1 MTALLLPLLA
11 AVPVLAAALTAM
23 LPWRWVGRVLA
34 LTVPAATAAAGLG
47 LLVHHHSEPVAVTQV
62 GAFIPGVA
70 IPFVS
75 DSFTALML
83 IATGVV
89 ATLALMFCALTG
101 EFARS
106 RYFAPL
112 ALLLLA
118 GANGALLTGDLFNL
132 FVFVEVMLLPSYAL
146 IAMTGTW
153 RRLGVGRLFVVVNLL
168 TSTLLLAGVG
178 FVYASAGTVNL
189 AALAG
194 AASEDGRVAA
204 ALGIVVMA
212 LCIKA
217 GAVPVHGWLPRA
229 YPGTSAGVMA
239 LFSALHTK
247 VALYA
252 VLRIWATAFDLDPA
266 WGRVILVV
274 ALVTILWGAI
284 ASAAPVAAREIL
296 AWQMVS
302 GVGVI
307 LAALVVA
314 QAPGGAIVYML
325 HHMVTIGALVLLIGA
340 AEHVYRSGEL
350 GGSIPGGLSGL
361 WHRERPLGVLLVVAI
376 AALVGLPPTSG
387 LIGKLEVLSA
397 AVATGGGW
405 GMATLVVVLAGSLIG
420 LAAMLRLWR
429 GVMWHGVSG
438 HGVSGNGVSGNGV
451 ADGGAGLVE
460 TPIDDQRDGG
470 LGDDD
475 DKRSAPRVPARLLVP
490 GGALVAVSV
499 AMFLGYGAV
508 APEVDRAVAGLVD
521 TVGYVDA
528 VLGGSDSLTVT
539 TIGGGS

>member
-1 MTALLLPLLA
+1 MIALLLPLLA
-11 AVPVLAAALTAM
+11 AVPVMAAALSAM
-23 LPWRWVGRVLA
+23 SPWRIVGRVLA
-34 LTVPAATAAAGLG
+34 FAVPAVTAVAGVY
-47 LLVHHHSEPVAVTQV
+47 LLVFHHTEPVVAAQV

-70 IPFVS
+70 IPMVS

-83 IATGVV
+83 VATGLV
-89 ATLALMFCALTG
+89 AALALVFCEMTG

-153 RRLGVGRLFVVVNLL
+153 RRLGIGRLFVVVNLL
-168 TSTLLLAGVG
+168 TSTVLLAGVG
-178 FVYASAGTVNL
+178 FVYASAGAVNL
-189 AALAG
+189 AVLAG

-252 VLRIWATAFDLDPA
+252 VIRIWSTAFDLDPA

-274 ALVTILWGAI
+274 ALVTILWGAV
-284 ASAAPVAAREIL
+284 ASAAPDDAREIL
-296 AWQMVS
+296 AWQMIS

-307 LAALVVA
+307 LAALVVSSS
-314 QAPGGAIVYML
+314 PGGSIVYML
-325 HHMVTIGALVLLIGA
+325 HHMVTIGALILLVGA
-340 AEHVYRSGEL
+340 AEHVYGSDRL
-350 GGSIPGGLSGL
+350 GRLSGL
-361 WHRERPLGVLLVVAI
+361 WHRERPLAVLMVIAI

-387 LIGKLEVLSA
+387 LIGKFEVLSA
-397 AVATGGGW
+397 ALVPGGVW
-405 GMATLVVVLAGSLIG
+405 GIVTVVVVLVGSLIG
-420 LAAMLRLWR
+420 LVAMLRLWR
-429 GVMWHGVSG
+429 GVMWLDEDDNDDNDDS
-438 HGVSGNGVSGNGV
+438 V
-451 ADGGAGLVE
+451 ATTRHAA
-460 TPIDDQRDGG
+460 R
-470 LGDDD
+470 
-475 DKRSAPRVPARLLVP
+475 PRVPARLLVP

-499 AMFLGYGAV
+499 ALFLGYGDV
-508 APEVDRAVAGLVD
+508 APEINRAVAGLVD
-521 TVGYVDA
+521 TGAYVQA
-528 VLGGSDSLTVT
+528 VLGGPGALTAT
-539 TIGGGS
+539 TIGGVS

>member
-1 MTALLLPLLA
+1 MIALLLPLLA
-11 AVPVLAAALTAM
+11 AVPVMAAALTAM
-23 LPWRWVGRVLA
+23 LPWRGFGRALA
-34 LTVPAATAAAGLG
+34 IAVPVATSVAGIG
-47 LLVHHHSEPVAVTQV
+47 LLVHHHSEPVTATHV
-62 GAFIPGVA
+62 GGFVPGVA

-83 IATGVV
+83 TATGVV
-89 ATLALMFCALTG
+89 ATAALAFCAVTG
-101 EFARS
+101 EFSRS

-153 RRLGVGRLFVVVNLL
+153 RRLGVGRLFVIINLL

-194 AASEDGRVAA
+194 AAAEDGRVAA
-204 ALGIVVMA
+204 ALGVVVMA

-229 YPGTSAGVMA
+229 YPATSSGVMA

-252 VLRIWATAFDLDPA
+252 VIRIWATAFDLDPA

-274 ALVTILWGAI
+274 ALVTVLWGSI
-284 ASAAPVAAREIL
+284 ASAAPVAGREIL

-307 LAALVVA
+307 LAALAVA
-314 QAPGGAIVYML
+314 GAPGGAIVYML
-325 HHMVTIGALVLLIGA
+325 HHMVTIGALVMLLGA
-340 AEHVYRSGEL
+340 AEHVYRRGDL
-350 GGSIPGGLSGL
+350 GGLSGL
-361 WHRERPLGVLLVVAI
+361 WHRERTLGVLLVLAI

-387 LIGKLEVLSA
+387 LIGKLEVLA
-397 AVATGGGW
+397 AALGTGGAW
-405 GMATLVVVLAGSLIG
+405 GVVTVVVVLVGSLIG
-420 LAAMLRLWR
+420 LVAMLRLWR
-429 GVMWHGVSG
+429 GVMWRGNPDSG
-438 HGVSGNGVSGNGV
+438 EVLEES
-451 ADGGAGLVE
+451 
-460 TPIDDQRDGG
+460 PIDDQRDGG
-470 LGDDD
+470 LGEDD
-475 DKRSAPRVPARLLVP
+475 DKRGVSRIPTRLLLP

-499 AMFLGYGAV
+499 AMFLGYGAM
-508 APEVDRAVAGLVD
+508 APEVDRAVGGLVD
-521 TVGYVDA
+521 TAGYVDA
-528 VLGGSDSLTVT
+528 VLGEPEALTAT
-539 TIGGGS
+539 TIGGAS

>member
-1 MTALLLPLLA
+1 MTAQLLPLLA
-11 AVPVLAAALTAM
+11 AIPVMAAALTAM
-23 LPWRWVGRVLA
+23 LPWRAVGRIVALA
-34 LTVPAATAAAGLG
+34 VPAATAAAGLA
-47 LLVHHHSEPVAVTQV
+47 LLLHHHSRPVLATQV
-62 GAFIPGVA
+62 GGFVPGVS

-89 ATLALMFCALTG
+89 ALLALVFCAQTG
-101 EFARS
+101 EFDRS

-153 RRLGVGRLFVVVNLL
+153 RRLGVGRLFVVINLL

-178 FVYASAGTVNL
+178 FVYATAGTVNL
-189 AALAG
+189 AVLAG

-204 ALGIVVMA
+204 ALGVVVMA

-252 VLRIWATAFDLDPA
+252 VIRIWATAFDLDPA
-266 WGRVILVV
+266 WGRVLLMV
-274 ALVTILWGAI
+274 ALVTIVWGAV
-284 ASAAPVAAREIL
+284 ASAAPVGAREIL

-307 LAALVVA
+307 LAALAVA
-314 QAPGGAIVYML
+314 QAPGGAIVYMI
-325 HHMVTIGALVLLIGA
+325 HHMVTIGALVMLLGA
-340 AEHVYRSGEL
+340 AEHVYRTGEL
-350 GGSIPGGLSGL
+350 GGLSGL
-361 WHRERPLGVLLVVAI
+361 WHRERPLGILLALAI
-376 AALVGLPPTSG
+376 AALIGLPPTSG

-397 AVATGGGW
+397 ALAAGGVW
-405 GMATLVVVLAGSLIG
+405 GVATLVVVLLGSLIG
-420 LAAMLRLWR
+420 LVAMLRLWR
-429 GVMWHGVSG
+429 GTMWRW
-438 HGVSGNGVSGNGV
+438 
-451 ADGGAGLVE
+451 GAGGDRA
-460 TPIDDQRDGG
+460 PDAPASADDQRDGG

-475 DKRSAPRVPARLLVP
+475 EKRTPARVPTRLLLP
-490 GGALVAVSV
+490 GGALVAASV
-499 AMFLGYGAV
+499 ALFLGYGAV

-521 TVGYVDA
+521 TAGYVQA
-528 VLGGSDSLTVT
+528 VIGAPEAMTRA

>member
-11 AVPVLAAALTAM
+11 AGPVMAAALAAM
-23 LPWRWVGRVLA
+23 LPWRIVGRILA
-34 LTVPAATAAAGLG
+34 LVVPAVTAASGIG
-47 LLVHHHSEPVAVTQV
+47 LLAHHHTEPVVATQV
-62 GAFIPGVA
+62 GGFLPGVA
-70 IPFVS
+70 IPIVS

-83 IATGVV
+83 VATGVV
-89 ATLALMFCALTG
+89 AALALVFCDLTG
-101 EFARS
+101 EFTRS

-112 ALLLLA
+112 VLLLLA

-132 FVFVEVMLLPSYAL
+132 FVFIEVMLLPSYAL
-146 IAMTGTW
+146 IAMTGGW

-168 TSTLLLAGVG
+168 TSTVLLAGVG
-178 FVYASAGTVNL
+178 FVYASAGVVNL

-194 AASEDGRVAA
+194 AVSEDGRVAA

-252 VLRIWATAFDLDPA
+252 VIRIWSTAFDLDPA

-274 ALVTILWGAI
+274 ALITILWGAI
-284 ASAAPVAAREIL
+284 ASAAPFDAREIL

-314 QAPGGAIVYML
+314 SAPGGAIVYMI
-325 HHMVTIGALVLLIGA
+325 HHMITIGALILLVGA
-340 AEHVYRSGEL
+340 AEHVYRSSRL
-350 GGSIPGGLSGL
+350 GGLTDL
-361 WHRERPLGVLLVVAI
+361 WHRERPLSVLMVLAI

-397 AVATGGGW
+397 ALAPGTGW
-405 GMATLVVVLAGSLIG
+405 GTVTVVVVLLGSLIG
-420 LAAMLRLWR
+420 LVAMLRLWR
-429 GVMWHGVSG
+429 GIMWRDAAPGSD
-438 HGVSGNGVSGNGV
+438 SDGNGNG
-451 ADGGAGLVE
+451 DG
-460 TPIDDQRDGG
+460 DGD
-470 LGDDD
+470 GDGDEPS
-475 DKRSAPRVPARLLVP
+475 RPRVPARLLVP
-490 GGALVAVSV
+490 GGVLVGISV
-499 AMFLGYGAV
+499 AMFLGYGAM
-508 APEVDRAVAGLVD
+508 APEVDRAVGGLVD
-521 TVGYVDA
+521 TAAYVQA
-528 VLGGSDSLTVT
+528 VLGGPDALTAT
-539 TIGGGS
+539 TVGDAS

>member
-11 AVPVLAAALTAM
+11 AVPVMAAALTAM
-23 LPWRWVGRVLA
+23 LPWRLPGRALA
-34 LTVPAATAAAGLG
+34 LAVPAATAAAGVA
-47 LLVHHHSEPVAVTQV
+47 LLVHHRATPVEVAHV
-62 GAFIPGVA
+62 GGFVPGVA

-75 DSFTALML
+75 DAFTAIML
-83 IATGVV
+83 VATGVV
-89 ATLALMFCALTG
+89 AAVAVLFADLTG

-106 RYFAPL
+106 RFFAPL
-112 ALLLLA
+112 VLLLLA

-146 IAMTGTW
+146 IAMTGGW
-153 RRLGVGRLFVVVNLL
+153 RRLGIGRLFVVVNLL

-178 FVYASAGTVNL
+178 FVYATAGAVNI

-252 VLRIWATAFDLDPA
+252 VIRIWATAFDLDPA

-274 ALVTILWGAI
+274 ALVTTLWGAV
-284 ASAAPVAAREIL
+284 ASAAPRLGREVL

-307 LAALVVA
+307 LAALAVSSMGSYQFLGGPPA
-314 QAPGGAIVYML
+314 GFGPGSAIVYMV
-325 HHMVTIGALVLLIGA
+325 HHMVTIGALVMLLGA
-340 AEHVYRSGEL
+340 AEHVYGTGRL
-350 GGSIPGGLSGL
+350 DRLSGL
-361 WHRERPLGVLLVVAI
+361 WHRERPLAVLLVIAT

-387 LIGKLEVLSA
+387 LTGKLEVLTASVA
-397 AVATGGGW
+397 AGGAW
-405 GMATLVVVLAGSLIG
+405 GVATLVVVLAASLVG
-420 LAAMLRLWR
+420 LVAMVRLWR
-429 GVMWHGVSG
+429 EAMWGAPMTRYRPLG
-438 HGVSGNGVSGNGV
+438 
-451 ADGGAGLVE
+451 ADGRRGGWTGL
-460 TPIDDQRDGG
+460 DDEV
-470 LGDDD
+470 
-475 DKRSAPRVPARLLVP
+475 RVPARLLLP
-490 GGALVAVSV
+490 AGFLCALSV
-499 AMFLGYGAV
+499 ALFLGYGAV
-508 APEVDRAVAGLVD
+508 APEVDRAVAGLID
-521 TVGYVDA
+521 TSGYVDA
-528 VLGGSDSLTVT
+528 VLGGGEALTET
-539 TIGGGS
+539 TVGGAR

>member
-11 AVPVLAAALTAM
+11 AVPVMAAALTAM
-23 LPWRWVGRVLA
+23 RPGRAVGGGLA
-34 LTVPAATAAAGLG
+34 RGAPAATAVAGFG
-47 LLVHHHSEPVAVTQV
+47 LLLHHRSDPVVATQV
-62 GAFIPGVA
+62 GGFVPGVS

-75 DSFTALML
+75 DPFTALML

-89 ATLALMFCALTG
+89 ALTALVFCAQTG
-101 EFARS
+101 EFDRS

-153 RRLGVGRLFVVVNLL
+153 RRLGVGRLFVVINLL

-178 FVYASAGTVNL
+178 FVYATAGTVNL
-189 AALAG
+189 AVLAG
-194 AASEDGRVAA
+194 AAQEDGRVAA
-204 ALGIVVMA
+204 ALGVVVMA

-217 GAVPVHGWLPRA
+217 GAVPVHGWLPRT

-247 VALYA
+247 IALYA
-252 VLRIWATAFDLDPA
+252 VIRIWATAFDLDPA
-266 WGRVILVV
+266 WGRVLLVV
-274 ALVTILWGAI
+274 ALVTILWGAV
-284 ASAAPVAAREIL
+284 ASAAPVGAREIL

-307 LAALVVA
+307 LAALAVSR
-314 QAPGGAIVYML
+314 APGGAIVYMI
-325 HHMVTIGALVLLIGA
+325 HHMVTIGALVMLLGA
-340 AEHVYRSGEL
+340 AEHVYRSGRL
-350 GGSIPGGLSGL
+350 GGSVPGGLSGL
-361 WHRERPLGVLLVVAI
+361 WHRERPLGVLLALAI
-376 AALVGLPPTSG
+376 AALIGLPPTSG

-397 AVATGGGW
+397 ALGAGTAW
-405 GMATLVVVLAGSLIG
+405 GVATLVVVLVGSLIG
-420 LAAMLRLWR
+420 LVAMLRLWR
-429 GVMWHGVSG
+429 GTMWAGGPV
-438 HGVSGNGVSGNGV
+438 
-451 ADGGAGLVE
+451 DGGSPGA

-475 DKRSAPRVPARLLVP
+475 DRRSPATVPARLLVP

-499 AMFLGYGAV
+499 ALFLGYGAV

-521 TVGYVDA
+521 TAGYVQA
-528 VLGGSDSLTVT
+528 VLGGPDAMTAT
-539 TIGGGS
+539 TIGGAS

>member
-11 AVPVLAAALTAM
+11 AIPVMAAAVTAI
-23 LPWRWVGRVLA
+23 LPSRTAGRLVTLA
-34 LTVPAATAAAGLG
+34 VPAATAVAGVA
-47 LLVHHHSEPVAVTQV
+47 LLVLHRSEPVVAGSV
-62 GAFIPGVA
+62 GGFVPGVA

-83 IATGVV
+83 VATGVV
-89 ATLALMFCALTG
+89 ALASLIFCDRTG
-101 EFARS
+101 EFGRS

-153 RRLGVGRLFVVVNLL
+153 RRLGVGRLFVVINLL

-189 AALAG
+189 AVLAG
-194 AASEDGRVAA
+194 AAQEDGRVAA
-204 ALGIVVMA
+204 AVGVVLIA

-229 YPGTSAGVMA
+229 YPGTSSGVMA

-252 VLRIWATAFDLDPA
+252 VIRIWATVFDLDPA
-266 WGRVILVV
+266 WGRVLLVV
-274 ALVTILWGAI
+274 ALVTTLWGAV
-284 ASAAPVAAREIL
+284 ASASPVGVREIL

-307 LAALVVA
+307 LAALAVA
-314 QAPGGAIVYML
+314 QAPGGAIVYMI
-325 HHMVTIGALVLLIGA
+325 HHMVTIGALVMLFGA
-340 AEHVYRSGEL
+340 AEHVYRSGQL
-350 GGSIPGGLSGL
+350 GGLSGL
-361 WHRERPLGVLLVVAI
+361 WYRDRPLAVLIVIAI

-387 LIGKLEVLSA
+387 LIGKLEVVDA
-397 AVATGGGW
+397 ALGAGGAW
-405 GMATLVVVLAGSLIG
+405 GVVTVVVVLVASLIG
-420 LAAMLRLWR
+420 LVAMLRLWR
-429 GVMWHGVSG
+429 GTMWGGPSLG
-438 HGVSGNGVSGNGV
+438 HTGD
-451 ADGGAGLVE
+451 ADPCDEDEEGDE
-460 TPIDDQRDGG
+460 DG
-470 LGDDD
+470 DEA
-475 DKRSAPRVPARLLVP
+475 RPAPRVPAGLLVP
-490 GGALVAVSV
+490 GGALAAVSV
-499 AMFLGYGAV
+499 VFFLGYGAV
-508 APEVDRAVAGLVD
+508 APEVDRAVTGLVD
-521 TVGYVDA
+521 TDAYVTA
-528 VLGGSDSLTVT
+528 VLDGPEAVT
-539 TIGGGS
+539 ESTIGGAS

>member
-11 AVPVLAAALTAM
+11 AGPVMAAALAAM
-23 LPWRWVGRVLA
+23 LPWRLAGRILA
-34 LTVPAATAAAGLG
+34 LAIPTITAVAGIG
-47 LLVHHHSEPVAVTQV
+47 LLAHHHTEPVVATQV

-70 IPFVS
+70 IPMVS

-83 IATGVV
+83 VATGVV
-89 ATLALMFCALTG
+89 AALALVFCDLTG

-112 ALLLLA
+112 VLLLLA

-146 IAMTGTW
+146 IAMTGGW

-168 TSTLLLAGVG
+168 TSTVLLAGVG
-178 FVYASAGTVNL
+178 FVYASAGVVNL

-252 VLRIWATAFDLDPA
+252 VIRIWSTAFDLDPA

-274 ALVTILWGAI
+274 ALITILWGAI
-284 ASAAPVAAREIL
+284 ASAAPFDAREIL

-314 QAPGGAIVYML
+314 SAPGGAIVYMI
-325 HHMVTIGALVLLIGA
+325 HHMVTIGALILLVGA
-340 AEHVYRSGEL
+340 AEHVYRSDRL
-350 GGSIPGGLSGL
+350 GGLTDL
-361 WHRERPLGVLLVVAI
+361 WHRERPLAVLMVLAI

-387 LIGKLEVLSA
+387 LIGKLEVLTA
-397 AVATGGGW
+397 ALEPGTVW
-405 GMATLVVVLAGSLIG
+405 GIVTVVVVLLGSLIG
-420 LAAMLRLWR
+420 LVAMLRLWR
-429 GVMWHGVSG
+429 GIMWRDAASIPAAGSNNDG
-438 HGVSGNGVSGNGV
+438 H
-451 ADGGAGLVE
+451 DGHDGH
-460 TPIDDQRDGG
+460 DDEPSR
-470 LGDDD
+470 
-475 DKRSAPRVPARLLVP
+475 PRVPARLLVP
-490 GGALVAVSV
+490 GGVLVGVSV
-499 AMFLGYGAV
+499 ALFLGYGTV
-508 APEVDRAVAGLVD
+508 APEVDRAVSGLVD
-521 TVGYVDA
+521 TAAYVQA
-528 VLGGSDSLTVT
+528 VLGGPDALTAT
-539 TIGGGS
+539 TVGGAS

>member
-11 AVPVLAAALTAM
+11 AVPVMAAALTAM
-23 LPWRWVGRVLA
+23 LPWRAVGRVVALA
-34 LTVPAATAAAGLG
+34 IPAATAVAGLG
-47 LLVHHHSEPVAVTQV
+47 LLIRHHSEPVIVTHV
-62 GAFIPGVA
+62 GGFVPGVA

-83 IATGVV
+83 VATGVV
-89 ATLALMFCALTG
+89 AAVALAFCAQTG

-106 RYFAPL
+106 RFFAPL
-112 ALLLLA
+112 VLLLLA

-153 RRLGVGRLFVVVNLL
+153 RRLGVGRLFVVINLL

-189 AALAG
+189 AVLAG
-194 AASEDGRVAA
+194 AAEEDGRVAA

-252 VLRIWATAFDLDPA
+252 VIRIWATAFDLDPA

-274 ALVTILWGAI
+274 ALVTILWGAV
-284 ASAAPVAAREIL
+284 ASAAPLGVREIL

-307 LAALVVA
+307 LAALAVA

-325 HHMVTIGALVLLIGA
+325 HHMVTIGALILLLGA

-350 GGSIPGGLSGL
+350 GGLAGL
-361 WHRERPLGVLLVVAI
+361 WYRERLLGVLLVVAV

-387 LIGKLEVLSA
+387 LIGKLEVLTA
-397 AVATGGGW
+397 ALTTGGGW
-405 GMATLVVVLAGSLIG
+405 GVTTVVVVLAGSLIG
-420 LAAMLRLWR
+420 LVAMLRLWR
-429 GVMWHGVSG
+429 GVMWGRSPDGDGVSAEFP
-438 HGVSGNGVSGNGV
+438 V
-451 ADGGAGLVE
+451 
-460 TPIDDQRDGG
+460 DDQRDGG
-470 LGDDD
+470 LGPDDA
-475 DKRSAPRVPARLLVP
+475 KRGASSIPARMLVP

-499 AMFLGYGAV
+499 ALFLGYGAV

-521 TVGYVDA
+521 TGEYVRAVVDGPDA
-528 VLGGSDSLTVT
+528 MTAT
-539 TIGGGS
+539 TIGSAS

>member
-11 AVPVLAAALTAM
+11 AIPVMAAAVTAI
-23 LPWRWVGRVLA
+23 LPSRQAGRLVALA
-34 LTVPAATAAAGLG
+34 VPAATAVAGVV
-47 LLVHHHSEPVAVTQV
+47 LLVLHRSEPVIAASV
-62 GAFIPGVA
+62 GGFVPGVA

-75 DSFTALML
+75 DSFAALML
-83 IATGVV
+83 VTTGVV
-89 ATLALMFCALTG
+89 ALMSLVFCDQTG
-101 EFARS
+101 EFGRS

-153 RRLGVGRLFVVVNLL
+153 RRLGVGRLFVVINLL

-178 FVYASAGTVNL
+178 FVYGTAGSVNL
-189 AALAG
+189 AVLAG
-194 AASEDGRVAA
+194 AAQEDGRVAA
-204 ALGIVVMA
+204 ALGVVLMA

-252 VLRIWATAFDLDPA
+252 VIRIWATAFDLDPA
-266 WGRVILVV
+266 WGRVLLVV
-274 ALVTILWGAI
+274 ALVTALWGAV
-284 ASAAPVAAREIL
+284 ASASPVGAREIL

-307 LAALVVA
+307 LAALAVA
-314 QAPGGAIVYML
+314 QAPGGAIVYMI
-325 HHMVTIGALVLLIGA
+325 HHMVTIGALVMLIGA
-340 AEHVYRSGEL
+340 AEHVYRSGQL
-350 GGSIPGGLSGL
+350 GGLSGL
-361 WHRERPLGVLLVVAI
+361 WYRERPLGVLLVLAI

-387 LIGKLEVLSA
+387 LTGKLEVVTA
-397 AVATGGGW
+397 ALGTGGAWGVATV
-405 GMATLVVVLAGSLIG
+405 VVVLVSSLIG
-420 LAAMLRLWR
+420 LVAMLRLWR
-429 GVMWHGVSG
+429 GIMWGG
-438 HGVSGNGVSGNGV
+438 PAPRPGDD
-451 ADGGAGLVE
+451 DGDSDE
-460 TPIDDQRDGG
+460 RQREVDEH
-470 LGDDD
+470 GDDD
-475 DKRSAPRVPARLLVP
+475 DNVRPSPRVPARLLVP
-490 GGALVAVSV
+490 GGVLAALSV
-499 AMFLGYGAV
+499 AIFLGYGAI

-521 TVGYVDA
+521 TDAYVSA
-528 VLGGSDSLTVT
+528 VLDGPDAMTDS
-539 TIGGGS
+539 TIGGRS

>member
-11 AVPVLAAALTAM
+11 AGPVMAAAIAAM
-23 LPWRWVGRVLA
+23 SPWRVVGRL
-34 LTVPAATAAAGLG
+34 LSLLVPAVTAAAGIG
-47 LLVHHHSEPVAVTQV
+47 LLVRHHSEPVVATQV

-70 IPFVS
+70 IPMVS

-83 IATGVV
+83 VATGVV
-89 ATLALMFCALTG
+89 ATLSLVFCDLTG

-146 IAMTGTW
+146 IAMTGGW

-168 TSTLLLAGVG
+168 TSTVLLAGVG
-178 FVYASAGTVNL
+178 FVYASAGAVNI

-252 VLRIWATAFDLDPA
+252 VIRIWSTAFGLDPE

-284 ASAAPVAAREIL
+284 ASAAPFDAREIL

-314 QAPGGAIVYML
+314 SAPGGAIVYMI
-325 HHMVTIGALVLLIGA
+325 HHMVTIGALILLVGA
-340 AEHVYRSGEL
+340 AEHVYRSDRL
-350 GGSIPGGLSGL
+350 GRLTDL
-361 WHRERPLGVLLVVAI
+361 WHRERPLAVLMVLAI

-387 LIGKLEVLSA
+387 LVGKLEVLDA
-397 AVATGGGW
+397 ALDPGTGW
-405 GMATLVVVLAGSLIG
+405 GIVTVVVVLVGSLIG
-420 LAAMLRLWR
+420 LVAMLRLWR
-429 GVMWHGVSG
+429 GIMW
-438 HGVSGNGVSGNGV
+438 
-451 ADGGAGLVE
+451 
-460 TPIDDQRDGG
+460 RDAAPD
-470 LGDDD
+470 GDDD
-475 DKRSAPRVPARLLVP
+475 DTATTRPRIPLRLLVP

-499 AMFLGYGAV
+499 AMFLGYGEV
-508 APEVDRAVAGLVD
+508 APEIDRAVDGLVD
-521 TVGYVDA
+521 TTSYVQA
-528 VLGGSDSLTVT
+528 VLGGSDALTAT
-539 TIGGGS
+539 TVGGAS